1 MVIYCEDYQ
10 NEECYDE
17 FPTLQDL
24 QYIWQDY
31 MLGNHIHHTYMIK
44 IPSLGFRNN
53 KSIDEY
59 ELIMILNLLK
69 LIERISRVNKVF
81 IGCYDGFTHSTNL
94 LVLVMQL
101 LGKVIIEESIFQL
114 TETENVKLFFQIRV
128 LLVVIYNFKRIRT
141 IC

>member
-1 MVIYCEDYQ
+1 
-10 NEECYDE
+10 
-17 FPTLQDL
+17 
-24 QYIWQDY
+24 
-31 MLGNHIHHTYMIK
+31 MIK

-128 LLVVIYNFKRIRT
+128 LLVVIYNF
-141 IC
+141 